1 METDRRAPTLDV
13 GRLLDEG
20 RWTPYQRAVVLL
32 AALAIV
38 FDGLDNQLLGVA
50 VPAMMREWT
59 VTRAAFAPILAC
71 GMVGMMIGG
80 AVAGMVGDR
89 FGRRVALIGSVLV
102 FALPT
107 VAIAAVDT
115 LLALGT
121 LRFIAGLGLGGALP
135 NAAAL
140 ASEFVPRRVRP
151 LAVTL
156 TIVCVPLG
164 GTLGALLGGQVLPL
178 FGWRVL
184 FAIGGALPV
193 IVALVLIRFLPE
205 SPRYLAR
212 RADRWPEL
220 ARVLRRAGH
229 EVPSNA
235 AFADASETA
244 VSRASLG
251 ALFTP
256 ELRCDSAALW
266 AAFFS
271 CLLAVYLGFNWIP
284 SMLSGA
290 GLGVSAA
297 SAGLAAFNFGGVA
310 GAIAGGWLIGRFG
323 SRVTMLSMTAGA
335 TAGALGLAALPIHPG
350 ADTTSIILMLG
361 WTGGLIHTVQTTM
374 YALATHVYPTAV
386 RATGVGSAVSFGR
399 IGALLSTYAGAWALE
414 AGGSTAFFLCV
425 AAAMT
430 AALGALALVRRHV
443 PGRGSAPDPGAVRI
457 R

>member
-1 METDRRAPTLDV
+1 M
-13 GRLLDEG
+13 
-20 RWTPYQRAVVLL
+20 
-32 AALAIV
+32 
-38 FDGLDNQLLGVA
+38 
-50 VPAMMREWT
+50 
-59 VTRAAFAPILAC
+59 
-71 GMVGMMIGG
+71 
-80 AVAGMVGDR
+80 
-89 FGRRVALIGSVLV
+89 
-102 FALPT
+102 
-107 VAIAAVDT
+107 
-115 LLALGT
+115 
-121 LRFIAGLGLGGALP
+121 
-135 NAAAL
+135 
-140 ASEFVPRRVRP
+140 
-151 LAVTL
+151 AVTL
-156 TIVCVPLG
+156 TIVCVPFG
-164 GTLGALLGGQVLPL
+164 GTLGALLGGQVLPV

-184 FAIGGALPV
+184 FVVGGALPV
-193 IVALVLIRFLPE
+193 LMALVLLRFLPE

-212 RADRWPEL
+212 RPDRWPEL
-220 ARVLRRAGH
+220 ARLLGRFGH
-229 EVPSNA
+229 EIPANA
-235 AFADASETA
+235 AFTDATEAA
-244 VSRASLG
+244 VARASLG

-256 ELRCDSAALW
+256 ELRRDSAALW

-443 PGRGSAPDPGAVRI
+443 PGQGSAPDPGAVRI